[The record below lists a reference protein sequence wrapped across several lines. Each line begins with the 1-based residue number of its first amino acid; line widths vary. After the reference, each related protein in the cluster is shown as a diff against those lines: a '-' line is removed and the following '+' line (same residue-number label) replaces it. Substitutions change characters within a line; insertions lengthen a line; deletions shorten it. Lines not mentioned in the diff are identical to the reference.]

1 MVLNS
6 KHITHFLSS
15 DSILVVVL
23 LIEVCIKLNQFY
35 TKLGL
40 CVAYRNKLKSTS
52 IFYTKLGLCVAYIN
66 KLKSTSIFYNWG
78 YRICNFLIDIGGT
91 NRSTTKKGVRCVSD
105 IITTHHIIWV

>member
-23 LIEVCIKLNQFY
+23 LIEVCIKLNQF
-35 TKLGL
+35 
-40 CVAYRNKLKSTS
+40 S
-52 IFYTKLGLCVAYIN
+52 TKLGLCVAYIN
-66 KLKSTSIFYNWG
+66 KLKRTSIFFIILG
-78 YRICNFLIDIGGT
+78 YRLCNFLIDIGGT

-105 IITTHHIIWV
+105 IITTHHIIWVG